1 LIVSLIQLKLQ
12 RLLFSNFGMIKFDQF
27 IFFKAPTST
36 STPAGGDE
44 RIAQLEQENRQLKK
58 GLAKICVCLSLLL
71 LIVAIFVPRYI
82 SEMLSCFSLWI
93 FCIVTEDLKSALEK
107 LTLRVDQLEKGIL

>member
-1 LIVSLIQLKLQ
+1 
-12 RLLFSNFGMIKFDQF
+12 MIKFDQF

-36 STPAGGDE
+36 STPAGGDK

-58 GLAKICVCLSLLL
+58 GLAKIHVCLSLLL
-71 LIVAIFVPRYI
+71 FVAFFVPRYI
-82 SEMLSCFSLWI
+82 SEILSCFSLWI